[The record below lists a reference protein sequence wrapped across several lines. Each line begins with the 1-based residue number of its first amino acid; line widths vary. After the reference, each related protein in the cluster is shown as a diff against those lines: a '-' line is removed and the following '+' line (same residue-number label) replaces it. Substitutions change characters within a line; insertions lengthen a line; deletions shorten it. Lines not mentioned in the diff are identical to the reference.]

1 MNASSVALDLTPR
14 QREVLDLIARGF
26 SSAEIATRLH
36 RSVRTVESHRHA
48 LNKRLGTRNSVEL
61 IRRSIELG
69 LVDPEALAGDGSDD
83 AEPTGAAER
92 RLLVAAS
99 NLGRLEP
106 GLGTIE
112 IICEELGLAFGAER
126 VALVLL
132 DDHGTVHRPVG
143 WAAPDV
149 DGDWPETVESD
160 REAIIAANDRMTG
173 RALRVLGF
181 AYRESGDLSAAS
193 DHVHGLIWLGLTGIA
208 DPVRPGIAEVIDTFH
223 RAGIDP
229 VMLTGDQAGTAA
241 AVAEEVGI
249 AGDSRLDV
257 LDSSELERLD
267 PEVLRGLAA
276 RTDVFSAISPSHKL
290 QIVKALQDAGHVVAM
305 TGDGVNDGPALKAAD
320 IGVAM
325 GGERGSE
332 VARTVADV
340 VLEDDELATMIEAI
354 RRGRAIHANTR
365 QAISYLLATNGSEIL
380 VTTAAVAAGAGQ
392 PLSSLQLLWI
402 NLVSDVF
409 PVIALAVQPPDSDVL
424 DHPPRPSDE
433 PLLRPKDLR
442 RVGRES
448 VIITLGSLTSFV
460 WGLMRYGRG
469 PSASTMAFTTVTTSQ
484 LFHMLA
490 SHSDGPSLLREPGR
504 VRNGALGAAFAGGL
518 GLQALTLLPP
528 LRRLLGGGPVGP
540 LDLLFAMGCAGAP
553 LLINEAI
560 HELEQARRGDAE
572 ALLGT
577 PGAADR
583 DPEPAA

>member
-1 MNASSVALDLTPR
+1 M
-14 QREVLDLIARGF
+14 
-26 SSAEIATRLH
+26 ATLH
-36 RSVRTVESHRHA
+36 
-48 LNKRLGTRNSVEL
+48 
-61 IRRSIELG
+61 
-69 LVDPEALAGDGSDD
+69 
-83 AEPTGAAER
+83 
-92 RLLVAAS
+92 
-99 NLGRLEP
+99 
-106 GLGTIE
+106 
-112 IICEELGLAFGAER
+112 
-126 VALVLL
+126 
-132 DDHGTVHRPVG
+132 
-143 WAAPDV
+143 AAPDGEGEAHPLLAV
-149 DGDWPETVESD
+149 KGRPRTLLDMCDRVLEGGSVRPLTESD

-181 AYRESGDLSAAS
+181 AYRESGDVTAAS
-193 DHVHGLIWLGLTGIA
+193 DHAHGLIWLGLAGIA
-208 DPVRPGIAEVIDTFH
+208 DPVRPGIAEVIESFH

-229 VMLTGDQAGTAA
+229 VMLTGDQSGTAA

-249 AGDSRLDV
+249 AGDRRLDV

-365 QAISYLLATNGSEIL
+365 QAISYLLATNGSEIM

-409 PVIALAVQPPDSDVL
+409 PVLALAVQPPDSDVL

-460 WGLMRYGRG
+460 WGLMRHGRG

-504 VRNGALGAAFAGGL
+504 VRNGALGAAFVGGL

-560 HELEQARRGDAE
+560 HEVEQARRGDAD

-577 PGAADR
+577 PAPEPA
-583 DPEPAA
+583 PEPAA